1 MAWYSQLS
9 HTENLR
15 RFHTPIG
22 ACP

>member
-15 RFHTPIG
+15 RFHTPID